1 MKIVFMGTPGFATG
15 ILKAL
20 EQTEHEIVGVIT
32 APDKPAGRGR
42 KLNQSDVK
50 KYALSKGMHIL
61 QPTNLKDS
69 EFLKELESLKADLQI
84 VVAFRMLPHAVWS
97 MPSKGT
103 FNLHASLLPKYRG
116 AAPINWAI
124 INGDK
129 QTGLTTFFIDDKID
143 TGAIIKQ
150 RTLEIGKDEILKS
163 LHDRMMEDGAA
174 LVVQTVQAI
183 DKDNYTLTVQPEM
196 DPSPAPKLN
205 IENCKINWNQPSKT
219 IYDLI
224 RGLNPFPAAYTLL
237 YNSGEIL
244 NTKIYDCEI
253 SDERSDRKP
262 GTIITTKKEIK
273 IVTGD
278 GILNVKSLK
287 VQGKKLMD
295 SVSLLNGFKF
305 EEEAY
310 CS

>member
-1 MKIVFMGTPGFATG
+1 
-15 ILKAL
+15 
-20 EQTEHEIVGVIT
+20 
-32 APDKPAGRGR
+32 
-42 KLNQSDVK
+42 
-50 KYALSKGMHIL
+50 MHIL
-61 QPTNLKDS
+61 QPTNLKDP
-69 EFLKELESLKADLQI
+69 EFLKELKSLKADLQI

-124 INGDK
+124 SNGDK

-150 RTLEIGKDEILKS
+150 RTLEIGKNEILKS
-163 LHDRMMEDGAA
+163 LHDRMMEDGAE
-174 LVVQTVQAI
+174 LVVESVQAI
-183 DKDNYTLTVQPEM
+183 DQDNYTLTVQPEM